1 VECWKLAG
9 HSLERKLQGE
19 LGEWK
24 LDKEVWRCRTIQ
36 LFSVFHYYLKEQIQ
50 ELLAN
55 KREQQIQELLANKR
69 N

>member
-1 VECWKLAG
+1 ML
-9 HSLERKLQGE
+9 
-19 LGEWK
+19 
-24 LDKEVWRCRTIQ
+24 
-36 LFSVFHYYLKEQIQ
+36 LFGVSHCYLKEQIQ